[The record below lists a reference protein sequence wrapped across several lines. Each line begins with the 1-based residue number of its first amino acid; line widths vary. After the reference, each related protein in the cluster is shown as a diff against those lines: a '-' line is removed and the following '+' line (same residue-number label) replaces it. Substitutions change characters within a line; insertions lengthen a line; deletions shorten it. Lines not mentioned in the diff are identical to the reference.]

1 MSSLKL
7 FALGMLTLLAFAGNS
22 ILNRYALIDSGSE
35 PWSFT
40 VIRLVSGAAML
51 AALTGFQYRGGTWK
65 GAIALLSYAAF
76 FSYAYMVLDAG
87 LGALILF
94 TWVQLTMLG
103 RAAAIGEQF
112 TIVQWAGTI
121 LAFLALAWLLWPSE
135 NAITTGYS
143 SILALGAMSFAGIS
157 WGIYSL
163 IGRGATDPIAE
174 TSGNFSRATLIALI
188 ASVPVLLIRPETPAQ
203 YARLCG
209 SRHVRR
215 ADLGLR
221 LCCVVFHTPISVAN
235 AGGRYAI
242 ICAGHCVYWRR
253 FIARRSSHTALG
265 HFNDPDFVWRRHC
278 DFVPAQG
285 VSKINFA
292 GPFKIN
298 TFLLEFTS

>member
-7 FALGMLTLLAFAGNS
+7 FALGMLTLLAFAVNS

-40 VIRLVSGAAML
+40 VMRLVSGAAML

-94 TWVQLTMLG
+94 TWVQFTMLG
-103 RAAAIGEQF
+103 RAAAIGERF
-112 TIVQWAGTI
+112 SIVQWAGTI

-188 ASVPVLLIRPETPAQ
+188 VSVPVMLIRPEPLPSTPAFLAAVTSGALTSGLG
-203 YARLCG
+203 YAVWYSILPFL
-209 SRHVRR
+209 SRMQ
-215 ADLGLR
+215 
-221 LCCVVFHTPISVAN
+221 
-235 AGGRYAI
+235 AG
-242 ICAGHCVYWRR
+242 VMQL
-253 FIARRSSHTALG
+253 S
-265 HFNDPDFVWRRHC
+265 
-278 DFVPAQG
+278 VPAIASIGG
-285 VSKINFA
+285 V
-292 GPFKIN
+292 
-298 TFLLEFTS
+298 LLLGEVLTQRLAISTILILFGVGIATLSPRKV